1 MMTINLRPLTFGRE
15 DTLMNHSFMNG
26 LGRLRGRSRNKTFQ
40 SQRAGLRLRLTMCV
54 LLASPSTWAA
64 VLDSIDFATQ
74 SGDRFEI
81 MLGFDGAPPEP
92 VSYAIESPARISID
106 LVGVQSQLDK
116 KYYRIGEGSA
126 QTVAVL
132 EGEDRT
138 RIVVSLPQM
147 VPHEVTTLGRQM
159 VVSVGRDLDRTG
171 SQASASQNRAEELIA
186 FRRGEQG
193 EGRVVLRLPSEQT
206 EVDIR
211 QEAGN
216 LLLTLVGVETSAAQ
230 QTQLDVTDFG
240 TPINRI
246 ERARIAMGTEVRV
259 VMNQVF
265 DYLAYQSGQELVID
279 VAAEVESPLQQ
290 EAIGEVVYE
299 GEKISLNFQ
308 NIEVRA
314 VLQIVA
320 DFANLNLVA
329 SDAVAGEITLRLK
342 AVPWDQA
349 LDIVLKTKGL
359 GKRLQGNVLIVAPA
373 ADLAAQELAELE
385 NKQQISDLAPL
396 RTELIRVKYA
406 NASEIVG
413 MIQGGGQAGQTGAN
427 NFGGN
432 ANRGQNGEEGAA
444 GILSERGSVI
454 VDDRTNSIILTETQ
468 DRINQLRRLLE
479 QIDIPVKQVLIEA
492 RIVKASDSFKRES
505 GIRWGSAGD
514 ITMGD
519 DNASLLYGNNLE
531 TIGALRAGEVP
542 ADNLIVDLG
551 TSSGRTGGIAFGTV
565 DSDFLLD
572 LELELYES
580 EGTGET
586 ISRPTIITSDKS
598 TASVNSG
605 SQIPYQSDTGG
616 GATATA
622 FINATVG
629 LTVTPQITPD
639 DRIILQLNVTNNSR
653 GDPTADGPPA
663 IDTESIQTEVIVD
676 DGETVVLGGLYQ
688 TRTDLIQLKTPV
700 LGDLPVV
707 GRLFRNSARTNDK
720 DELLIFITP
729 RIIREGV
736 GVR

>member
-1 MMTINLRPLTFGRE
+1 MKY
-15 DTLMNHSFMNG
+15 SFMNV
-26 LGRLRGRSRNKTFQ
+26 LGRLHRRSRNKRLQ
-40 SQRAGLRLRLTMCV
+40 GRSAGLSLCLTMCV
-54 LLASPSTWAA
+54 LLASPASWAA
-64 VLDSIDFATQ
+64 TLDSIDFATQ

-106 LVGVQSQLDK
+106 LVGVQSQLEK

-138 RIVVSLPQM
+138 RIIVSLPQM

-159 VVSVGRDLDRTG
+159 VVSVGRDLDRAG
-171 SQASASQNRAEELIA
+171 SQASASQSRTEELIA

-240 TPINRI
+240 TPIDRI

-279 VAAEVESPLQQ
+279 VAVEGESPLQQ

-342 AVPWDQA
+342 TVPWDQA

-359 GKRLQGNVLIVAPA
+359 DKRLQGNVLIVAPA

-413 MIQGGGQAGQTGAN
+413 MIQGGGQGGQTGAG

-444 GILSERGSVI
+444 GILSDRGSVI

-479 QIDIPVKQVLIEA
+479 QIDIPVRQVLIEA

-519 DNASLLYGNNLE
+519 DNASLVYGNNLE
-531 TIGALRAGEVP
+531 TVAALRADPNQIP

-688 TRTDLIQLKTPV
+688 TRTDMIQLKTPV

>member
-1 MMTINLRPLTFGRE
+1 MTINLQPPTFGRE
-15 DTLMNHSFMNG
+15 DTLMKHSFMNV
-26 LGRLRGRSRNKTFQ
+26 LGRLHRRSRDKRLQ
-40 SQRAGLRLRLTMCV
+40 GQRAGLSFCLTMFV
-54 LLASPSTWAA
+54 LLVSPASWAA
-64 VLDSIDFATQ
+64 TLDSIDFATQ

-106 LVGVQSQLDK
+106 LVGVQSQLEK

-206 EVDIR
+206 EVDIK

-246 ERARIAMGTEVRV
+246 ERARITMGTEVRV

-342 AVPWDQA
+342 TVPWDQA

-359 GKRLQGNVLIVAPA
+359 DKRLQGNVLIVAPA

-413 MIQGGGQAGQTGAN
+413 MIQGGGQAGQAGAN

-586 ISRPTIITSDKS
+586 ISRPVSYTHLR
-598 TASVNSG
+598 AH
-605 SQIPYQSDTGG
+605 
-616 GATATA
+616 
-622 FINATVG
+622 
-629 LTVTPQITPD
+629 
-639 DRIILQLNVTNNSR
+639 
-653 GDPTADGPPA
+653 
-663 IDTESIQTEVIVD
+663 
-676 DGETVVLGGLYQ
+676 ET
-688 TRTDLIQLKTPV
+688 
-700 LGDLPVV
+700 
-707 GRLFRNSARTNDK
+707 
-720 DELLIFITP
+720 
-729 RIIREGV
+729 
-736 GVR
+736 

>member
-1 MMTINLRPLTFGRE
+1 MKY
-15 DTLMNHSFMNG
+15 SFMNV
-26 LGRLRGRSRNKTFQ
+26 LGRLHRRSRNKRRQ
-40 SQRAGLRLRLTMCV
+40 GRSAGLSLCLTMCV
-54 LLASPSTWAA
+54 LLASPASWAA
-64 VLDSIDFATQ
+64 TLDSIDFATQ

-106 LVGVQSQLDK
+106 LVGVQSQLEK

-138 RIVVSLPQM
+138 RIIVSLPQM

-171 SQASASQNRAEELIA
+171 SQASASQSRTEELIA

-240 TPINRI
+240 TPIDRI

-279 VAAEVESPLQQ
+279 VAAEGESPLQQ

-342 AVPWDQA
+342 TVPWDQA

-359 GKRLQGNVLIVAPA
+359 DKRLQGNVLIVAPA

-413 MIQGGGQAGQTGAN
+413 MIQGGGQGGQTGAG

-444 GILSERGSVI
+444 GILSDRGSVI

-479 QIDIPVKQVLIEA
+479 QIDIPVRQVLIEA

-505 GIRWGSAGD
+505 GIRWGSSGD

-519 DNASLLYGNNLE
+519 DNASLVYGNNLE
-531 TIGALRAGEVP
+531 TVAALRADPNQIP

-688 TRTDLIQLKTPV
+688 TRTDMIQLKTPV